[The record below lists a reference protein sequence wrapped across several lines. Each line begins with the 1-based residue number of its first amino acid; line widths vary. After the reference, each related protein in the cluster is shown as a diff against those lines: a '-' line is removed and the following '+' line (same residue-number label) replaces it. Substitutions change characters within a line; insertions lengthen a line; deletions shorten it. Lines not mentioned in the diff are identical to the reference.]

1 MAPPRRGRLA
11 CAVANWRQ
19 WCCLCGAIVFLFGST
34 ASASFLTAGKDEQPD
49 RPDKRPAVTNKAFPD
64 GPGLSQDLVES
75 ERYLDE
81 FGSPRYSDVH
91 PMPSWDDLQAS
102 TQGSAGAIC
111 DPASPRKACGTELVC
126 RQGVCRHCRDDDECP
141 MLHRC
146 ETHFSTGSLC
156 VPIEKKA
163 WELALE
169 RPSEFF
175 CAILI
180 FFASLMAAAAGTG
193 GGGMFVPLFILL
205 TSMKTETAVPTSQCM
220 ILCGSCVNLMLFIGQ
235 RHPLV
240 WDEAKI
246 DYDCVVLLAP
256 MLCLGVTL
264 GVLLHQM
271 SPQWFLLGLLCITL
285 GMALYRTGK
294 KAIKEWRTESASA
307 PAGGQVATN
316 PTEDN
321 SPKEDYF
328 QNVREL
334 CGQNAWQIMAIVVLW
349 LVLLACCFHGL
360 PICTPHYA
368 FFISV
373 MSISLVALTLFF
385 VVGIGPCLAR
395 EKEEGDGEKMLVAPV
410 VKSQSRDDAVDWVGA
425 RAMIDIIRFPVVGFL
440 AGGLGGLLGI
450 GGGMIMSPVLVEVGM
465 HSEAVQ
471 ATTAVFVFISSSLA
485 TIQFLVLGMHVW
497 HYALM
502 YSIIT
507 VFATLLGQFLCD
519 VYVRKHK
526 RYSMITMAITGVL
539 LFSLT
544 ALMIV
549 GSMQVAEDFENG
561 NQLWFSTS
569 RLCQTHDNLGTIAV
583 DVAPAQAWPQD
594 LPQYPIPKR
603 NQLAL
608 SCFHAT
614 ASRIRIL
621 YEDLA
626 ETK

>member
-334 CGQNAWQIMAIVVLW
+334 CGQNAWQIIAIFIIW
-349 LVLLACCFHGL
+349 LALLACCFHGL
-360 PICTPHYA
+360 PICTPQYA
-368 FFISV
+368 VFISV

-526 RYSMITMAITGVL
+526 RYSLITMAITGVL
-539 LFSLT
+539 LFSLI
-544 ALMIV
+544 ALIIV
-549 GSMQVAEDFENG
+549 GTMQVLEDFQNG

-569 RLCQTHDNLGTIAV
+569 RLC
-583 DVAPAQAWPQD
+583 
-594 LPQYPIPKR
+594 
-603 NQLAL
+603 
-608 SCFHAT
+608 
-614 ASRIRIL
+614 ASHGHPMIDANAIL
-621 YEDLA
+621 QPR
-626 ETK
+626 

>member
-271 SPQWFLLGLLCITL
+271 SPQWFLLGLLCVTL

-294 KAIKEWRTESASA
+294 KAVKEWRTESARAQGTPGS
-307 PAGGQVATN
+307 
-316 PTEDN
+316 
-321 SPKEDYF
+321 SPGAIEASPREDYLRDV
-328 QNVREL
+328 QEL
-334 CGQNAWQIMAIVVLW
+334 VSQNAWQIMSIIAVWTLL
-349 LVLLACCFHGL
+349 LVCCFHGL
-360 PICTPHYA
+360 PICTPQYL
-368 FFISV
+368 FFISL
-373 MSISLVALTLFF
+373 MSTVLVVLTVCFIY
-385 VVGIGPCLAR
+385 GHPCPCLLREQEGEQIVLTSPVIKTRDQSPKMKERSPDEDKFDWLRAR
-395 EKEEGDGEKMLVAPV
+395 SLMD
-410 VKSQSRDDAVDWVGA
+410 S
-425 RAMIDIIRFPVVGFL
+425 IRFPCVAFA

-485 TIQFLVLGMHVW
+485 TIQFAVLGMHVW

-507 VFATLLGQFLCD
+507 VMATLLGQYLCD

-539 LFSLT
+539 LFSLV

-549 GSMQVAEDFENG
+549 GTMQVMEDFENG
-561 NQLWFSTS
+561 QQLWFSSS
-569 RLCQTHDNLGTIAV
+569 RLCQGHDGVGIIAV
-583 DVAPAQAWPQD
+583 DVTPAQAWPED
-594 LPQYPIPKR
+594 LPQYPIPTR
-603 NQLAL
+603 N
-608 SCFHAT
+608 
-614 ASRIRIL
+614 
-621 YEDLA
+621 
-626 ETK
+626 

>member
-334 CGQNAWQIMAIVVLW
+334 CGQNAWQIIAIFIIW
-349 LVLLACCFHGL
+349 LALLACCFHGL
-360 PICTPHYA
+360 PICTPQYA
-368 FFISV
+368 VFISV

-385 VVGIGPCLAR
+385 VYGPCPCLTR
-395 EKEEGDGEKMLVAPV
+395 KEATFTDIIQLPV
-410 VKSQSRDDAVDWVGA
+410 VA
-425 RAMIDIIRFPVVGFL
+425 FL

-526 RYSMITMAITGVL
+526 RYSLITMAITGVL
-539 LFSLT
+539 LFSLI
-544 ALMIV
+544 ALIIV
-549 GSMQVAEDFENG
+549 GTMQVLEDFQNG

-569 RLCQTHDNLGTIAV
+569 RLC
-583 DVAPAQAWPQD
+583 
-594 LPQYPIPKR
+594 
-603 NQLAL
+603 
-608 SCFHAT
+608 
-614 ASRIRIL
+614 ASHGHPMIDANAIL
-621 YEDLA
+621 QPR
-626 ETK
+626 